1 VYLWPKAPACL
12 HPWRLDMD
20 LMTVGIIIL
29 AVIVI
34 GGAAKSAEKVML
46 MQYVSAH
53 ETDPAARMLKMQMIT
68 NLDQVQDA
76 VVRGQLVN
84 QILK

>member
-1 VYLWPKAPACL
+1 
-12 HPWRLDMD
+12 MD
-20 LMTVGIIIL
+20 LMTIGLIVL

-34 GGAAKSAEKVML
+34 GAIAKPTEQVML

-53 ETDPAARMLKMQMIT
+53 EQDPAARMLKMQMIA
-68 NLDQVQDA
+68 NLDNIQDGF
-76 VVRGQLVN
+76 VRAQMVN

>member
-1 VYLWPKAPACL
+1 
-12 HPWRLDMD
+12 MD
-20 LMTVGIIIL
+20 LMTIGLIVL

-34 GGAAKSAEKVML
+34 GAIAKPAEKVML

-53 ETDPAARMLKMQMIT
+53 ETDPAARMLKIQMIN
-68 NLDQVQDA
+68 NLDNIKDDF
-76 VVRGQLVN
+76 VRAQTVN

>member
-1 VYLWPKAPACL
+1 
-12 HPWRLDMD
+12 MD
-20 LMTVGIIIL
+20 LMTIGLIVL

-34 GGAAKSAEKVML
+34 GAIANPAEKVML

-53 ETDPAARMLKMQMIT
+53 ETDPAARMLKIQMIH
-68 NLDQVQDA
+68 NLDNIKDDF
-76 VVRGQLVN
+76 VRAQTVT